1 MKKISDTKILLI
13 GLGLSIILHG
23 IVFLVLAN
31 IKSPEKPEKKEKI
44 VYINILKPEKKKNA
58 VPKPKKKIPIGQ
70 HKKKVINPAPKP
82 KPKPPKPKPKPV
94 KPKPKKPKPIK
105 HKPKPIKPKPRPK
118 PVKKPKTK
126 PKPQPKPVEKPQ
138 PQPQPPKK
146 EIIQPV
152 EQQPKTETK
161 DTTEQNKNVS
171 QNQNFNLSS
180 LKGKELIYQHGE
192 EEKKEKKKTDE
203 NIQAYIRALEEYL
216 NELARR
222 KDLYPPMAKRLRIEG
237 SLIVRFTIKADGSV
251 DENSIKIVESS
262 NYSVLDK
269 GAVKII
275 KKYVPLFAKKYGKK
289 PPKGDLTVELPVTF
303 EIIGW

>member
-1 MKKISDTKILLI
+1 MKKFSDTKILLI
-13 GLGLSIILHG
+13 GLGISIILHG
-23 IVFLVLAN
+23 LIFLVLAN
-31 IKSPEKPEKKEKI
+31 IKSPEKPVEKKKV

-58 VPKPKKKIPIGQ
+58 VPKPKKKIPSG
-70 HKKKVINPAPKP
+70 KKEKKVIKPKPAPKP
-82 KPKPPKPKPKPV
+82 KSKPKPKPKPKPV
-94 KPKPKKPKPIK
+94 KPKPKPKKPKP
-105 HKPKPIKPKPRPK
+105 KPKPLPK
-118 PVKKPKTK
+118 PVKKPKPK
-126 PKPQPKPVEKPQ
+126 PKPEPKPVLKPQ
-138 PQPQPPKK
+138 SQPEKK
-146 EIIQPV
+146 ETKPPV
-152 EQQPKTETK
+152 EPPEPETTTVEE
-161 DTTEQNKNVS
+161 DTNVT
-171 QNQNFNLSS
+171 QNQTFDLSS
-180 LKGKELIYQHGE
+180 LKGKELIYQHGKE
-192 EEKKEKKKTDE
+192 EEKEEKKTDE
-203 NIQAYIRALEEYL
+203 DIQAYIRALQEYL

-237 SLIVRFTIKADGSV
+237 SLVVRFTIKADGSV

>member
-13 GLGLSIILHG
+13 GLGLSIVLHG
-23 IVFLVLAN
+23 LVFLVLAN
-31 IKSPEKPEKKEKI
+31 IKSPEKPKKKEKI

-70 HKKKVINPAPKP
+70 HKKKVIKPAPKP
-82 KPKPPKPKPKPV
+82 KSKPVKHKPKPV
-94 KPKPKKPKPIK
+94 KPKPIK

-118 PVKKPKTK
+118 PVKKPK
-126 PKPQPKPVEKPQ
+126 PQPKPVEKPQ
-138 PQPQPPKK
+138 PQPKPPKK
-146 EIIQPV
+146 ETVQPV

-161 DTTEQNKNVS
+161 GTTEQNKNVS

-192 EEKKEKKKTDE
+192 EKKEKKKTDE
-203 NIQAYIRALEEYL
+203 DIQAYIRALEEYL

-237 SLIVRFTIKADGSV
+237 SLVVRFTIKADGSV

-269 GAVKII
+269 GAIKII

>member
-1 MKKISDTKILLI
+1 MKKFSDTKILLI
-13 GLGLSIILHG
+13 GLGISIILHG
-23 IVFLVLAN
+23 LIFLVLAN
-31 IKSPEKPEKKEKI
+31 IKSPEKPKKKEKI
-44 VYINILKPEKKKNA
+44 VYINILKPERKKNA

-70 HKKKVINPAPKP
+70 QKKKVIKPATKP
-82 KPKPPKPKPKPV
+82 KPQPHKPKPKPV
-94 KPKPKKPKPIK
+94 KPKHKKTKPIK
-105 HKPKPIKPKPRPK
+105 HKPKPIKHKTRPK
-118 PVKKPKTK
+118 PVKRTKPKL
-126 PKPQPKPVEKPQ
+126 KPQPKLIEKSKPQ
-138 PQPQPPKK
+138 PQSPKEK
-146 EIIQPV
+146 IVQPV
-152 EQQPKTETK
+152 KQQSNNETK
-161 DTTEQNKNVS
+161 NTTEQNKNTS

-203 NIQAYIRALEEYL
+203 DIQAYIRALEEYL

-222 KDLYPPMAKRLRIEG
+222 RDLYPPMAKRLRIEG
-237 SLIVRFTIKADGSV
+237 SLVVRFTIKADGSV

-262 NYSVLDK
+262 SYNILDK
-269 GAVKII
+269 GAIKII